1 MLETCKRS
9 SEISFSKYLRE
20 EKKDVKK
27 KMDCIKY
34 LLVLLTSILMLLSF
48 SLIAVITAIKI
59 KYSDLETITG
69 SPPIDITIIVIA
81 VVLCLVSVIG
91 VCGAVTRRP
100 RLLKAFIFF
109 VILLICI
116 EIGIIVV
123 VFTQQEKIKIFLR
136 KLWDNMN
143 DKSRVT
149 FQKVF
154 SCCDTE
160 GNKTTHAS
168 RNDPSCFEN
177 GIAGERK
184 KGCDKALQEK
194 WGENQILIVGATC
207 GLMFAEIMVVV
218 ISCLLIYDDKEG
230 SRTLRKTRVVPIRIN
245 VDARRQNEYSS
256 NVPDVSPHQKQKQ
269 R

>member
-1 MLETCKRS
+1 M
-9 SEISFSKYLRE
+9 
-20 EKKDVKK
+20 
-27 KMDCIKY
+27 KY

-81 VVLCLVSVIG
+81 VVLCLVSLIG

-116 EIGIIVV
+116 KIGIIAV
-123 VFTQQEKIKIFLR
+123 VFTQQEEIKIVLR
-136 KLWDNMN
+136 KLWDNIN

-154 SCCDTE
+154 SCCDIK
-160 GNKTTHAS
+160 GNKIPHSS
-168 RNDPSCFEN
+168 RNDSSCFEN
-177 GIAGERK
+177 GIPGKTK
-184 KGCDKALQEK
+184 KGCDKALQK
-194 WGENQILIVGATC
+194 QWGENQILIVGATC
-207 GLMFAEIMVVV
+207 GLVFAEIMIVV
-218 ISCLLIYDDKEG
+218 ISCLFICDDKEG

-245 VDARRQNEYSS
+245 VVEAMRQNEYSS
-256 NVPDVSPHQKQKQ
+256 NSPDVSPPLEAESGVNIVFQGDTMTLQPRSEDKEE
-269 R
+269 